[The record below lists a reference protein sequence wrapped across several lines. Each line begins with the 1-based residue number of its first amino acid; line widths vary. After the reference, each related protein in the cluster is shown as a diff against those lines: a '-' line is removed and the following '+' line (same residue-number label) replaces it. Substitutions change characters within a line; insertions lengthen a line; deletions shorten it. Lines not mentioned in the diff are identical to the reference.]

1 MPVNYRSNKHTIK
14 FLKRLISYL
23 CHSQL
28 VREVD
33 LHWLTSDGATCWTD
47 LKGVNVL
54 SVDSREYFSQSKQRL
69 PVPFY
74 IMFLQNI
81 KKSMWET
88 RSAATLAAK
97 RV

>member
-47 LKGVNVL
+47 LKGVNVVL
-54 SVDSREYFSQSKQRL
+54 SVDSREYFSQPKQR
-69 PVPFY
+69 
-74 IMFLQNI
+74 ITGAFLYHVF
-81 KKSMWET
+81 
-88 RSAATLAAK
+88 AK
-97 RV
+97 Y